1 MDVKTLPVETSHMHK
16 LIITAAITG
25 SGITKQR
32 TPHIPITPKEI
43 ADSAVEAC
51 EAGAA
56 IVHIH
61 VRDPGTGL
69 GTQDLEI
76 FSQVVDIIRNRCDVV
91 LCLTTSG
98 IPGRNLPYEERLVV
112 LELTP
117 ELASFDAGSMNLG
130 ANLFANPPDYLELM
144 ARRMAETGVKPE
156 LEIFDPGMIGNC
168 IRLLE
173 KGLLEKPLHFQFV
186 LGAPGGSPGSAR
198 SLMHMLD
205 MVPADSTWSV
215 AGIGR
220 AQLEMGT
227 IGMVL
232 GGHVRVGL
240 EDNIYFS
247 KGVLATSNAQLAKRA
262 VHIAREYGRELA
274 TPDEA
279 RDLLSLRKTR

>member
-1 MDVKTLPVETSHMHK
+1 MHK

-98 IPGRNLPYEERLVV
+98 IPG
-112 LELTP
+112 
-117 ELASFDAGSMNLG
+117 
-130 ANLFANPPDYLELM
+130 
-144 ARRMAETGVKPE
+144 
-156 LEIFDPGMIGNC
+156 
-168 IRLLE
+168 
-173 KGLLEKPLHFQFV
+173 
-186 LGAPGGSPGSAR
+186 
-198 SLMHMLD
+198 
-205 MVPADSTWSV
+205 
-215 AGIGR
+215 
-220 AQLEMGT
+220 
-227 IGMVL
+227 
-232 GGHVRVGL
+232 
-240 EDNIYFS
+240 
-247 KGVLATSNAQLAKRA
+247 
-262 VHIAREYGRELA
+262 
-274 TPDEA
+274 
-279 RDLLSLRKTR
+279 